1 MFLQKILPNIKT
13 QKSYLKVFES
23 GSDIVRGIW
32 CGITKIDPVPVSSG
46 QSVEVIVKMATEKS
60 MKVLPQQF
68 NSIFLHLLK
77 VLLMDGI
84 VQPAE
89 NPVKYLMLDAPSP
102 PFTLVCVVSP
112 VVRHVAEGD
121 PGHPVR
127 RAHTGPIMVAVDAAA
142 LPRHPVLGHKPVA
155 IVDTLQKL

>member
-77 VLLMDGI
+77 VLFMDGI

-89 NPVKYLMLDAPSP
+89 NPIKYLMLDAPSP
-102 PFTLVCVVSP
+102 PAWSHLLSATSQRETLATPSGGLT
-112 VVRHVAEGD
+112 R
-121 PGHPVR
+121 
-127 RAHTGPIMVAVDAAA
+127 GP
-142 LPRHPVLGHKPVA
+142 
-155 IVDTLQKL
+155 